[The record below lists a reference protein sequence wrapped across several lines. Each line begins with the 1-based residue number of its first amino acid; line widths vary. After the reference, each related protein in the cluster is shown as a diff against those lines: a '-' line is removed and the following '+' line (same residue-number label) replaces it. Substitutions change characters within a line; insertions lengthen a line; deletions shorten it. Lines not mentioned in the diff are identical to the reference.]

1 MPALRGAG
9 LAIRGLTK
17 RFDQKTAVDDLSFEV
32 ARGEIV
38 AVAGPNGAGKST
50 TLMCLAG
57 LVRPDAGTIAFDG
70 AALGPERGRTIA
82 LIPETPEVYPL
93 LTVWEHLAFVAAL
106 TRQPPGWE
114 ERAETLLARLA
125 LRAERDALGNTL
137 SKGMRQKTLLAATV
151 LGGTPVLLLDE
162 PMIGLDPLG
171 QRELRALMT
180 ALRADGHA
188 ILVSTHLL
196 ENAAAMCDR
205 MLVLDRGRLVASGT
219 IDELRARRGDGSI
232 EDVFL
237 DVTRSLP
244 LSSSKGQDRL

>member
-1 MPALRGAG
+1 
-9 LAIRGLTK
+9 
-17 RFDQKTAVDDLSFEV
+17 VV
-32 ARGEIV
+32 
-38 AVAGPNGAGKST
+38 GPNGAGKST

-70 AALGPERGRTIA
+70 LVLGPERGRTIA
-82 LIPETPEVYPL
+82 LIPETPEVYPM

-106 TRQPPGWE
+106 TKQPSGWE
-114 ERAETLLARLA
+114 ARAQALLDRLSMA
-125 LRAERDALGNTL
+125 HERDTLGNTL

-151 LGGTPVLLLDE
+151 LGGTPALLLDE

-171 QRELRALMT
+171 QRELRAIVT
-180 ALRADGHA
+180 ALRAEGHA

-196 ENAAAMCDR
+196 ESAAVMCDR

-219 IDELRARRGDGSI
+219 IDELRARRGDGSL

-237 DVTRSLP
+237 DVTLHQA
-244 LSSSKGQDRL
+244 QDRLSS

>member
-1 MPALRGAG
+1 VS
-9 LAIRGLTK
+9 LAVRGLTK
-17 RFDQKTAVDDLSFEV
+17 RFDRKTAVDDLSFDV

-38 AVAGPNGAGKST
+38 AVVGPNGAGKST
-50 TLMCLAG
+50 TLMCLSG

-70 AALGPERGRTIA
+70 AVLGPERGRTIA
-82 LIPETPEVYPL
+82 LIPETPDVYPM

-106 TRQPPGWE
+106 TKQPAGWE
-114 ERAETLLARLA
+114 DRAEALLDRLA
-125 LRAERDALGNTL
+125 MARERDTLGNTL

-151 LGGTPVLLLDE
+151 LGGTPALLLDE

-171 QRELRALMT
+171 QRELRAIVS
-180 ALRADGHA
+180 ALRAQGHA

-196 ENAAAMCDR
+196 ESAAAMCDR

-237 DVTRSLP
+237 DVTLGQP
-244 LSSSKGQDRL
+244 QDRITS

>member
-9 LAIRGLTK
+9 LAVRGLTK
-17 RFDQKTAVDDLSFEV
+17 RYGRKTAVDDLSFEV

-57 LVRPDAGTIAFDG
+57 LVRPNAGTIAFDG
-70 AALGPERGRTIA
+70 AVLGPQRGHAIA

-106 TRQPPGWE
+106 TRQPSGWE
-114 ERAETLLARLA
+114 ERAEALLARLA
-125 LRAERDALGNTL
+125 LRAERDTLGNAL

-151 LGGTPVLLLDE
+151 LGGTPAVLLDE
-162 PMIGLDPLG
+162 PMVGLDPLG
-171 QRELRALMT
+171 QRELRALLT
-180 ALRADGHA
+180 SLRADGHA

-196 ENAAAMCDR
+196 ENAAAMSDR

-237 DVTRSLP
+237 DVTRS
-244 LSSSKGQDRL
+244 

>member
-1 MPALRGAG
+1 M
-9 LAIRGLTK
+9 RGLTK
-17 RFDQKTAVDDLSFEV
+17 RYGRKTAVDDLSFDV

-57 LVRPDAGTIAFDG
+57 LVRPEAGAIAFDG
-70 AALGPERGRTIA
+70 VVLGPQRGHAIA

-106 TRQPPGWE
+106 TRQPSGWD
-114 ERAETLLARLA
+114 ERAEVLLARLG
-125 LRAERDALGNTL
+125 LRADRDTLGSSL

-151 LGGTPVLLLDE
+151 LGGTPAVLLDE

-171 QRELRALMT
+171 QRELRALLGT
-180 ALRADGHA
+180 LRADGHA

-205 MLVLDRGRLVASGT
+205 MLVLDHGRVVASGT

-237 DVTRSLP
+237 DVTRS
-244 LSSSKGQDRL
+244 

>member
-1 MPALRGAG
+1 V
-9 LAIRGLTK
+9 RGLTK
-17 RFDQKTAVDDLSFEV
+17 RYGAKTAVDDLSFDV
-32 ARGEIV
+32 AGGEIV

-70 AALGPERGRTIA
+70 ATLGAERGRAIA

-106 TRQPPGWE
+106 TKQPANWS
-114 ERAETLLARLA
+114 ERAEALLERLA
-125 LRAERDALGNTL
+125 LFAERDTLGSAL
-137 SKGMRQKTLLAATV
+137 SKGMRQKTLLAATI
-151 LGGTPVLLLDE
+151 LGGAPVLMLDE

-171 QRELRALMT
+171 QRELRT
-180 ALRADGHA
+180 IVRDLRAAGHA
-188 ILVSTHLL
+188 VLVSTHLL
-196 ENAAAMCDR
+196 ESAAAMCDR
-205 MLVLDRGRLVASGT
+205 MLVLDHGHLVASGT

-237 DVTRSLP
+237 DVTRS
-244 LSSSKGQDRL
+244 